1 MQNTFFSWKNNILL
15 LHVVIQPRA
24 SKDEMVGL
32 HAGRLKIRL
41 KAPPVDGKANQYL
54 VQYLAQLFKLPK
66 KSIQVTKGQTS
77 RLKTLRIESLTDLP
91 LPLCAFHKQ

>member
-24 SKDEMVGL
+24 SKDEIVGL
-32 HAGRLKIRL
+32 HADRLKIRL
-41 KAPPVDGKANQYL
+41 KAPPVDGRANEYL
-54 VQYLAQLFKLPK
+54 IRYLAGLFGLAK
-66 KSIQVTKGQTS
+66 KNIQVTKGQTN

-91 LPLCAFHKQ
+91 PTLRLYQAE